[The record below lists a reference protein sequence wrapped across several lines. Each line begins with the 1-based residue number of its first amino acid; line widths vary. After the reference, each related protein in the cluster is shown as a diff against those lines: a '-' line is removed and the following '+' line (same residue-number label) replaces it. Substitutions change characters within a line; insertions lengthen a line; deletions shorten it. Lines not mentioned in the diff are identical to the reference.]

1 MCLHRQ
7 VAREVRDNL
16 APDALV
22 LSVVVGLARK
32 RQAQLLGIEETR
44 LFRIAAPETES
55 VEATYHEFVRAAAH
69 QRADAGV
76 ADGAGGGGE
85 QAGDGAGGVGKR
97 QETAAGLELDEGHRA
112 ESGAVLSAEDKTN
125 GVSAPPPPAPVST
138 ADSAVPAAEN
148 CDPVSSDTLDQGAAV
163 ARNGV
168 ATEGLE
174 LGAGERRSDNIRGSD
189 GSQEGVDGRSNGD
202 AHIGDPGGERIV
214 AGGVKAP
221 DGALG
226 GSGKVGDEEGG
237 ERRRGADTMEEGR
250 GSQPAVGQ
258 RRVERALTYE
268 AIIQE
273 EERVKREQ
281 EEEEA
286 RILVMREA
294 ALQTTMHIAGC
305 DMVSDVLAMRE
316 LVENVSTAL
325 QSIGRP
331 RSRGGATGEPPKPD
345 ARGLERTH
353 ALAAAIN
360 ALTATASFPLTYR

>member
-112 ESGAVLSAEDKTN
+112 ESGAVLSTEDKTN

-138 ADSAVPAAEN
+138 ADSAVPQKTAIP
-148 CDPVSSDTLDQGAAV
+148 CPRTLSIKVRLSPGMVLRPRVSSWVRASVGLIISAE
-163 ARNGV
+163 
-168 ATEGLE
+168 ATEAKRVLTVE
-174 LGAGERRSDNIRGSD
+174 AMVMHTLVT
-189 GSQEGVDGRSNGD
+189 QE
-202 AHIGDPGGERIV
+202 
-214 AGGVKAP
+214 VK
-221 DGALG
+221 
-226 GSGKVGDEEGG
+226 E
-237 ERRRGADTMEEGR
+237 
-250 GSQPAVGQ
+250 
-258 RRVERALTYE
+258 
-268 AIIQE
+268 
-273 EERVKREQ
+273 
-281 EEEEA
+281 
-286 RILVMREA
+286 
-294 ALQTTMHIAGC
+294 
-305 DMVSDVLAMRE
+305 
-316 LVENVSTAL
+316 
-325 QSIGRP
+325 
-331 RSRGGATGEPPKPD
+331 
-345 ARGLERTH
+345 
-353 ALAAAIN
+353 
-360 ALTATASFPLTYR
+360 